1 MQLLMK
7 GWYNNAIKDVYEC
20 AWFLQ
25 WYLWCFNAS
34 RGAEYDSPWQYQ
46 YHCDYGQRIVI
57 ERIRLCY
64 KILVSEM
71 GSDVFIDILVLM
83 AGIDKSKYPTRNSD
97 TAIVQEIHLLWVSLS
112 AVPIV
117 ISTPEIANLVRIHAA
132 IVLSAA
138 K

>member
-1 MQLLMK
+1 
-7 GWYNNAIKDVYEC
+7 
-20 AWFLQ
+20 
-25 WYLWCFNAS
+25 
-34 RGAEYDSPWQYQ
+34 
-46 YHCDYGQRIVI
+46 
-57 ERIRLCY
+57 
-64 KILVSEM
+64 M